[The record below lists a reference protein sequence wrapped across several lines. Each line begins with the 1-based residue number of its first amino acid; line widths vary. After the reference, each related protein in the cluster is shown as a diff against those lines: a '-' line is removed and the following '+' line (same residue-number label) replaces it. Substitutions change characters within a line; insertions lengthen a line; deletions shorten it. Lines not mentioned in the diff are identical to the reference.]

1 MASEARPADPVGLV
15 LGALGFGI
23 LLGLG
28 IQAVVTWTVRGLQA
42 TMSAAPPSLGSGPVL
57 VLLIGTLAG
66 IGGAGLASWHLLR
79 PIGNP
84 WRQAM
89 LAMITGLGS
98 FVISLVTIPVDRA
111 LGRPGLLGLTALALA
126 GCLGIGRRLA
136 KRSAT

>member
-1 MASEARPADPVGLV
+1 VTPEPRPAEPVGLV
-15 LGALGFGI
+15 LGALGFGL

-28 IQAVVTWTVRGLQA
+28 LQAGVTWTVRGLQGPSPA
-42 TMSAAPPSLGSGPVL
+42 SPPSLGSGPVL

-66 IGGAGLASWHLLR
+66 IGGAALATWSRLR

-89 LAMITGLGS
+89 LAMIAGLGS

-111 LGRPGLLGLTALALA
+111 LGRPGLLGLAALALA
-126 GCLGIGRRLA
+126 GGLSLGRRLA
-136 KRSAT
+136 RREGA